1 MQTLALVAQ
10 KGGTGKTT
18 LAIALAV
25 AAAAAGRKVL
35 VLDVDP
41 QGTACNW
48 GDRREGDN
56 PIVLDAQPGRL
67 PAALQKAEAG
77 GIDFVIIDTPA
88 RSEQASLAAAA
99 LADLVII
106 PCRPQ
111 AYDLETIPTTKKL
124 LALADNKPALVVLNA
139 VPALGNRHEQARD
152 LLGQMQMRVCQYTV
166 GHRAAFG
173 DSGALGQTPEEY
185 NPDGKAAEEIRNVY
199 KEICRILGKKESRNE
214 QKATTAKP
222 RRAAGG

>member
-35 VLDVDP
+35 VLDVGP
-41 QGTACNW
+41 QGPACNW

-88 RSEQASLAAAA
+88 RSEPASLAAAT
-99 LADLVII
+99 LAFISII
-106 PCRPQ
+106 HFR
-111 AYDLETIPTTKKL
+111 
-124 LALADNKPALVVLNA
+124 
-139 VPALGNRHEQARD
+139 
-152 LLGQMQMRVCQYTV
+152 
-166 GHRAAFG
+166 
-173 DSGALGQTPEEY
+173 
-185 NPDGKAAEEIRNVY
+185 
-199 KEICRILGKKESRNE
+199 
-214 QKATTAKP
+214 
-222 RRAAGG
+222 